1 MPKCQE
7 CGGKGE
13 VKEIKRTTTQSN
25 ALWLFFT
32 QLSDSLNNAGYSQRD
47 VFEKAKAFD
56 VPVTKEFIHDLWIY
70 FQKKMFG
77 TSSTRDLKKADSQIS
92 DIHEVLMRNIGEVL
106 GIEYIEFPQKCS
118 SCSHIDCI
126 CLENMFDKRYE
137 KEIH

>member
-1 MPKCQE
+1 MSFKCPE
-7 CGGKGE
+7 CKATGK

-32 QLSDSLNNAGYSQRD
+32 HLAKAINDAGHSQRD

-56 VPVTKEFIHDLWIY
+56 VPVTKEFIHDLWVY

-77 TSSTRDLKKADSQIS
+77 TTSTRDLKKADSQIS

-106 GIEYIEFPQKCS
+106 HIDYIPFPSVCEN
-118 SCSHIDCI
+118 CSHVDCI
-126 CLENMFDKRYE
+126 CLEKMFK
-137 KEIH
+137 

>member
-1 MPKCQE
+1 MKCQE
-7 CGGKGE
+7 CKGTGE

-25 ALWLFFT
+25 ALYRFFD
-32 QLSDSLNNAGYSQRD
+32 LLAKAMNDAGHSQRD

-56 VPVTKEFIHDLWIY
+56 VPVTKEFIHDLWVY

-106 GIEYIEFPQKCS
+106 GIEYIKFPSTCENCK
-118 SCSHIDCI
+118 HIDCI
-126 CLENMFDKRYE
+126 CLEKMFNN
-137 KEIH
+137 